1 MTIIDLSLRAQIP
14 CLHKMAANA
23 IAVSNQSAARA
34 NSAIVHPHQSYAMT
48 EDRLSLIT
56 VGIVFT
62 IIGGASNPF

>member
-1 MTIIDLSLRAQIP
+1 
-14 CLHKMAANA
+14 MAANA